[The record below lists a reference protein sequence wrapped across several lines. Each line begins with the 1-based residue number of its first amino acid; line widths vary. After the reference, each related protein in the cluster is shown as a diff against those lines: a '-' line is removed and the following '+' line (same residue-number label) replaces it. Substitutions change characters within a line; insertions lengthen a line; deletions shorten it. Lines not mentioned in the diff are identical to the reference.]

1 MMWIAILIFIIGCLV
16 AWYYVLLHDSAFLD
30 KRTGRWYR
38 YVRQSDNPHHKM
50 CPMCLDESRANS
62 CPVIYT
68 TTNKHRYGV
77 YCHEHEEV
85 WFDLYKK
92 GDMK

>member
-1 MMWIAILIFIIGCLV
+1 MWLAIIIIIVVCLV
-16 AWYYVLLHDSAFLD
+16 AWYFVLQHDSAFYD
-30 KRTGRWYR
+30 RRTGRWYR
-38 YVRQSDNPHHKM
+38 YTRPSDNPHHQL
-50 CPMCLDESRANS
+50 CPKCLDSSKATN

-77 YCHEHEEV
+77 YCPEHEEI

-92 GDMK
+92 GETK

>member
-1 MMWIAILIFIIGCLV
+1 MWLAIVIFLIVCLC
-16 AWYYVLLHDSAFLD
+16 AWFYVLQYDSAFLD

-38 YVRQSDNPHHKM
+38 YTRQSDNPHHKL
-50 CPMCLDESRANS
+50 CPWCLDETKANS

-68 TTNKHRYGV
+68 TGNKHRYGV
-77 YCHEHEEV
+77 YCPEHEEV

-92 GDMK
+92 GDIK

>member
-1 MMWIAILIFIIGCLV
+1 MWLAIIIFIAVCLFL
-16 AWYYVLLHDSAFLD
+16 WYYVLLHESTFLD
-30 KRTGRWYR
+30 ESTGREYR
-38 YVRQSDNPHHKM
+38 YTRQSDNPHHNM
-50 CPMCLDESRANS
+50 CPKCLDESRANS

-68 TTNKHRYGV
+68 TTNKRRYGV
-77 YCHEHEEV
+77 YCPEHEEV